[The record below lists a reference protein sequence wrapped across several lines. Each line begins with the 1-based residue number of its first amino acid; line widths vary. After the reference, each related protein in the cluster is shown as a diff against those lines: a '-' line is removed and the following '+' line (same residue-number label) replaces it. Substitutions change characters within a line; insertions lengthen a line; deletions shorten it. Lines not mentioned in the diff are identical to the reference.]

1 MDGGDENKP
10 VNKEVFLLLKHDIK
24 NQLSN
29 IQLSLEGL
37 RYELPDTDGDHAL
50 YIDSLSKSARK
61 IDELLDSID

>member
-1 MDGGDENKP
+1 MGGGDENKP
-10 VNKEVFLLLKHDIK
+10 VDSEVFLLLKHDIK

-29 IQLSLEGL
+29 IQLALEGL
-37 RYELPDTDGDHAL
+37 KYELPDTDGDHTL